1 MNFKWNQYLFCSSTV
16 AFEQTAFYWAVW
28 DKHDSGEEK
37 AFVKTL
43 QENKKMPN
51 KTQDA
56 VSQGGHGHNQ
66 GLVGVSSIHWL
77 PMFLQVKRKPTSIF
91 NMKRKNYEA
100 DGLIDWPTLST
111 MCV

>member
-1 MNFKWNQYLFCSSTV
+1 
-16 AFEQTAFYWAVW
+16 
-28 DKHDSGEEK
+28 
-37 AFVKTL
+37 
-43 QENKKMPN
+43 MPN

-100 DGLIDWPTLST
+100 DGLVD
-111 MCV
+111 